1 MIISR
6 ATVKSKSA
14 FLKRTGKKIVF
25 TNGCFDIL
33 HQGHTT
39 YLKGA
44 RALGDFLIVGLN
56 SDESVT
62 ALKGENR
69 PINNETSRL
78 KNLLNLPFVDFVTV
92 FSELTPKLLIDE
104 IRPDI
109 LVKGGDYNADEII
122 GADRVKADGGK
133 VITLPLVSG
142 FSTTKILENAS
153 EKGLTDR
160 DNTD

>member
-62 ALKGENR
+62 ALKGKNR

-142 FSTTKILENAS
+142 FSTTIQA
-153 EKGLTDR
+153 
-160 DNTD
+160 

>member
-62 ALKGENR
+62 ALKGKNR

-133 VITLPLVSG
+133 VITLPLVPG